1 MKFAGPL
8 LLVEPVCGETQEEQL
23 SEVSHEIHVVE
34 IIFLRGFSGSCNS
47 IALQS
52 PVLLSRVGRG
62 KRKEERR
69 KGRRRSERGKGVK
82 EERRKGGN
90 EQREK
95 EETNQ

>member
-34 IIFLRGFSGSCNS
+34 IIFLRGLSDSCNS

-69 KGRRRSERGKGVK
+69 KGEEGEEKK
-82 EERRKGGN
+82 E
-90 EQREK
+90 
-95 EETNQ
+95 